1 MTKPACGCR
10 IESIDS
16 LIDSPTIDD
25 EKIVYCPLHESAGE
39 LLEALQG
46 IKARIN
52 GEYDHPALTKIG
64 PLSST
69 WGDINTIITNAIANA
84 TRKG

>member
-1 MTKPACGCR
+1 MSKPACGCR
-10 IESIDS
+10 VILYDS
-16 LIDSPTIDD
+16 VTCKDVQEIR
-25 EKIVYCPLHESAGE
+25 YCPLHESAGE